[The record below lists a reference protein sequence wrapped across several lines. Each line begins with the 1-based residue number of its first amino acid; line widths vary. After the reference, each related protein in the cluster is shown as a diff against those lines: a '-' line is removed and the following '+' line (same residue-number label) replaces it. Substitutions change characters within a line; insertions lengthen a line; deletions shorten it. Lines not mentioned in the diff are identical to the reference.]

1 MRSQSLRLYSFFLVL
16 KNNQRLH
23 CRHSSCYV
31 PQSKPSITSAADV
44 RKTFIEYFKKKHD
57 HVYYP
62 SSSVI
67 PSDDDLILFTNA
79 GMNQFKP
86 IFQGIVDPSSDLG
99 KLKRVVNTQKCIR
112 AGGKHNDLE
121 EVGKDVY
128 HHTFFEMLGNWS
140 FGDYFKKE
148 ICNWAWE
155 LLIEKYKIPSEHLY
169 ITYFGGN
176 KDAGLGPDLDS
187 KQIWLDIGVPES
199 RILPFGMKD
208 NFWEMGEVGPCG
220 PCSEIHYDR
229 IGGRDASS
237 LVNADDPMVVEI
249 WNLVFIE
256 FNREKNGRLEFLP
269 QKHIDCGL
277 GLERLV
283 AVIQGKTSNYD
294 TDIFQ
299 PIFRAIQMGSGVRE
313 YTGKVGSDDT
323 DGIDMAY
330 RLIADHVRTLTIS
343 LSDGGRPGSTDR
355 GYVIR
360 RILRRAVQYSSEKLN
375 AKAGF
380 LSSLVPTVI
389 DTLSDAFP
397 ELNRDPET
405 VIQIINDE
413 EALFLKTINRGRIRF
428 QEALKCLKSDETKFP
443 SEVAWRLHDTYG
455 LPVDLTRLMAENVGL
470 EVDLEECE
478 QHKRKASKRT
488 LEALR
493 RSRAERNL
501 SSFIEK
507 YGWYCLIAGACGVV
521 IYQKFLY
528 DKVQDIVANRELMK
542 QKKYDEDK
550 HQQHRERMEQA
561 RAKQQEEY
569 SKQAEKERELERQK
583 AQQRKEHKLGLDKMD
598 SSEPQAV
605 ERFDALK
612 FVREQVAAKPVVIF
626 SKSWCPYSRKAKKF
640 LIYQYSIQ
648 PSFYTVIELD
658 EHEHGDLIQDALQ
671 RETGGRSVPR
681 VFIQNKFIGGGD
693 DIERAHNEGK
703 IAPWLR
709 DANVQFVESK

>member
-1 MRSQSLRLYSFFLVL
+1 MRFKPLRLHSFFLVFN
-16 KNNQRLH
+16 NNQRLH
-23 CRHSSCYV
+23 CRHSSSYV
-31 PQSKPSITSAADV
+31 LQSKSNIISATDV
-44 RKTFIEYFKKKHD
+44 RQTFIEYFMKEHD

-67 PSDDDLILFTNA
+67 PSDDNLILFANA

-86 IFQGIVDPSSDLG
+86 IFQGIVDPSSDLA

-112 AGGKHNDLE
+112 AGGKHNDLDD
-121 EVGKDVY
+121 VGKDVY

-148 ICNWAWE
+148 VCSWAWE
-155 LLIEKYKIPSEHLY
+155 LLTKKFKIPSERLY

-176 KDAGLGPDLDS
+176 KDVGLEADLEC

-229 IGGRDASS
+229 TGGRDAAS

-256 FNREKNGRLEFLP
+256 FNREKDGRLKSLP

-283 AVIQGKTSNYD
+283 AIIQGKTSNYD

-299 PIFRAIQMGSGVRE
+299 PIFRAIQMSTGVRE
-313 YTGKVGSDDT
+313 YTGKVGSEDT

-343 LSDGGRPGSTDR
+343 LTDGGRPESTGR

-360 RILRRAVQYSSEKLN
+360 RIFRRAVQYSSEKLN

-380 LSSLVPTVI
+380 LSSLVPAVI
-389 DTLSDAFP
+389 ETLGDAFP
-397 ELNRDPET
+397 ELTRDPET
-405 VIQIINDE
+405 VIRIINDE

-428 QEALKCLKSDETKFP
+428 QEALKGLKSNETKFP

-455 LPVDLTRLMAENVGL
+455 LPIDLTRLMAENVGL
-470 EVDLEECE
+470 EVDLEEYE
-478 QHKRKASKRT
+478 QYKREASKRT

-493 RSRAERNL
+493 RRQAERN
-501 SSFIEK
+501 
-507 YGWYCLIAGACGVV
+507 
-521 IYQKFLY
+521 
-528 DKVQDIVANRELMK
+528 R
-542 QKKYDEDK
+542 
-550 HQQHRERMEQA
+550 
-561 RAKQQEEY
+561 
-569 SKQAEKERELERQK
+569 
-583 AQQRKEHKLGLDKMD
+583 
-598 SSEPQAV
+598 
-605 ERFDALK
+605 
-612 FVREQVAAKPVVIF
+612 
-626 SKSWCPYSRKAKKF
+626 
-640 LIYQYSIQ
+640 
-648 PSFYTVIELD
+648 
-658 EHEHGDLIQDALQ
+658 
-671 RETGGRSVPR
+671 
-681 VFIQNKFIGGGD
+681 
-693 DIERAHNEGK
+693 
-703 IAPWLR
+703 
-709 DANVQFVESK
+709 